1 MKLVAIVRAP
11 RQPEEAAKALADAS
25 GLTLAEARMRLAPE
39 PPALLARLE
48 PDKAAALVV
57 SLRKGG
63 WAALAVD
70 VPCPTGKDRTVA
82 HSLSFSDAGI
92 TFMPRFGDSME
103 VLWADVL
110 AIMRGLRPSRSDAER
125 TGKSRSFSVAT
136 AVATGGL
143 KMTPTS
149 TNTVHSP
156 DEATEQEILV
166 YAPQWRG
173 PMLAQHNIGFS

>member
-82 HSLSFSDAGI
+82 HSLSFSDAGHH
-92 TFMPRFGDSME
+92 FHAALRRLDGGPVGRRAGHH
-103 VLWADVL
+103 A
-110 AIMRGLRPSRSDAER
+110 RPS
-125 TGKSRSFSVAT
+125 GVAFRCR
-136 AVATGGL
+136 A
-143 KMTPTS
+143 
-149 TNTVHSP
+149 HR
-156 DEATEQEILV
+156 EIQELLGRH
-166 YAPQWRG
+166 RG
-173 PMLAQHNIGFS
+173 RDRRPENDPHLHEDGALAG

>member
-48 PDKAAALVV
+48 PDEAAALVV

-63 WAALAVD
+63 LAALAVD

-82 HSLSFSDAGI
+82 HSFSFSDAGI
-92 TFMPRFGDSME
+92 TFMPRFGDSMQ

-110 AIMRGLRPSRSDAER
+110 AILRGLRASRSDVER
-125 TGKSRSFSVAT
+125 TEK
-136 AVATGGL
+136 
-143 KMTPTS
+143 
-149 TNTVHSP
+149 
-156 DEATEQEILV
+156 EIEELLGRH
-166 YAPQWRG
+166 RG
-173 PMLAQHNIGFS
+173 RDRRPENDPHLHEDGALAG

>member
-92 TFMPRFGDSME
+92 TFMPRFGASMD
-103 VLWADVL
+103 VLSADVL
-110 AIMRGLRPSRSDAER
+110 AIMRGVRASRSDVEH
-125 TGKSRSFSVAT
+125 TDKPISFWVSNADAT
-136 AVATGGL
+136 DR
-143 KMTPTS
+143 PT
-149 TNTVHSP
+149 
-156 DEATEQEILV
+156 
-166 YAPQWRG
+166 
-173 PMLAQHNIGFS
+173 